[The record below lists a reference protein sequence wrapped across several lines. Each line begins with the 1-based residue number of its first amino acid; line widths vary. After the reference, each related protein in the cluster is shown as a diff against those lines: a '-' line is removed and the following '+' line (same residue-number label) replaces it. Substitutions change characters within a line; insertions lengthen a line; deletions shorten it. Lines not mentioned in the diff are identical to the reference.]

1 MAIVETLEVR
11 FAAKL
16 GNLGVQIAALTG
28 ALGKLGWASSTV
40 ALGIAGASLA
50 ARKALN
56 GANLSV
62 AQAEKS
68 HARFASRL
76 KKTSRAFKN
85 VSGAAKQAAEG
96 IGLHRM
102 DEINLV
108 GEQEKQKSGGS
119 RGVRSGGSGGGSGA
133 AQDGLKKLKEALEQS
148 AGFFERFYGNIRR
161 NMKGVDGWID
171 RATGGLA
178 SKMIKLLA
186 SAGKN
191 AADSLKDGLLERLNL
206 CKPELML
213 KGGGLLQ
220 AVGEALRSGA
230 ANSSLPAQ
238 AGSLLVG
245 KLAGG
250 LLGGKPLVKSAASSV
265 TASATFGGEAAK
277 AEAQNAGLDLSK
289 GFAGGM
295 LSYTEK
301 IRSAA
306 QKLASAALSKL
317 KSLLKIASP
326 SKLTY
331 AMGGYFGE
339 GFANGISACAD
350 MARGSAERLSMSA
363 ANVLAEAW
371 PIGLGEAS
379 LSGMVRAAVDEALG
393 GANIVIP
400 LSVDGMKLGEA
411 SIRGINRV
419 TRASGRLMLEM

>member
-28 ALGKLGWASSTV
+28 ALGKLGWASSTA

-119 RGVRSGGSGGGSGA
+119 RGVRSGGSGA
-133 AQDGLKKLKEALEQS
+133 AHDGLKKLKAALEQS

-206 CKPELML
+206 CKPELTL

-245 KLAGG
+245 KMAGR

-265 TASATFGGEAAK
+265 TASATFGSEAAK
-277 AEAQNAGLDLSK
+277 TEAQNAGLDLSK

-350 MARGSAERLSMSA
+350 MARGSAEHLSMSA
-363 ANVLAEAW
+363 ANVLAEAR